1 MFDFASLGAAKI
13 TGTPDLLTV
22 CLARLLV
29 ACLLTEMLSE
39 CMPFSAKGHI
49 FAWQAERVRCL
60 QFWEGT

>member
-13 TGTPDLLTV
+13 TSTPDLLTV

-29 ACLLTEMLSE
+29 ACLLTEMLTEMLSE

-49 FAWQAERVRCL
+49 FALQAERMRCL
-60 QFWEGT
+60 QF